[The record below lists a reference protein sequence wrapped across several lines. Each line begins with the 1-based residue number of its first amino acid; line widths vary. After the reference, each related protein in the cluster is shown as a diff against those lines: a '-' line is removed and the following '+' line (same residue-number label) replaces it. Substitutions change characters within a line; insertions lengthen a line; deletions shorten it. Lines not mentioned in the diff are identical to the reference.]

1 METIRCA
8 RCRRVFS
15 TFSIWQAYIDRSN
28 HLRCCQV
35 PSDGQGMVIAKVG
48 THGSEGI
55 KVTRGFVE
63 VGKRIS
69 FIRSNG
75 VKCTGAVTNIIRDVA
90 VFIDL

>member
-1 METIRCA
+1 
-8 RCRRVFS
+8 
-15 TFSIWQAYIDRSN
+15 
-28 HLRCCQV
+28 
-35 PSDGQGMVIAKVG
+35 MVIAKVG

>member
-15 TFSIWQAYIDRSN
+15 TPIEHFN
-28 HLRCCQV
+28 HRRCCQV

-75 VKCTGAVTNIIRDVA
+75 VKCTGTVANIIRDVA